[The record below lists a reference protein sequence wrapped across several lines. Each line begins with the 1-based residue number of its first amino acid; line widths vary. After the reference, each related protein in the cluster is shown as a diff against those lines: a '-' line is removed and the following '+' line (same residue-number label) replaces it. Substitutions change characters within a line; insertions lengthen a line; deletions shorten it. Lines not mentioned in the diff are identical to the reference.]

1 MISLDQLLTGLVY
14 LASIFVLF
22 LIGKLV
28 YDKLHPGFVLREELF
43 ERDNVA
49 LSLAVVGYYLGLVL
63 ALGGVLSGPSLG
75 LVDDLIDIFFYGLL
89 AIVLLHVSAW
99 LNDRVILRRFDNQ
112 KEIITDRNAGAG
124 AIEGGNHVANGLI
137 IAGAI
142 SGFGDLVTALAF
154 WGLGQV
160 VLILAGL
167 VYERVVPFDVHDQ
180 IERDNV
186 AVGVAF
192 SGVLIAI
199 GHIVGVAVEGDFI
212 GWREN
217 LAQLAA
223 YAAVGLVLLP
233 LVRLLTD
240 KLLLPGV
247 KLNDELVAQDEPNL
261 GAGLIEA
268 FSYVA
273 AAMLIGWA
281 F

>member
-1 MISLDQLLTGLVY
+1 MSLDQLLTGLVY
-14 LASIFVLF
+14 LAAIFVLF
-22 LIGKLV
+22 LVGKLV
-28 YDKLHPGFVLREELF
+28 YDKLHPSYVLREELF

-49 LSLAVVGYYLGLVL
+49 LSVAVVGYYLGLVL
-63 ALGGVLSGPSLG
+63 ALVAVLEAPSLG
-75 LVDDLIDIFFYGLL
+75 LTEDLIDIFFYGLL
-89 AIVLLHVSAW
+89 TIVLLHVSAW
-99 LNDRVILRRFDNQ
+99 LNDRVVLRSFDNQ
-112 KEIITDRNAGAG
+112 KEIVTDRNAGAG
-124 AIEGGNHVANGLI
+124 AVEAGNHVANGLI
-137 IAGAI
+137 IAGAV
-142 SGFGDLVTALAF
+142 SGEGDLVTALVF

-167 VYERVVPFDVHDQ
+167 LYERTVGFDVHDE

-192 SGVLIAI
+192 SGVLVAL
-199 GHIVGVAVEGDFI
+199 GRVVGVAVSGDFV

-217 LAQLAA
+217 LSQLGAFA
-223 YAAVGLVLLP
+223 GVGLVLLP
-233 LVRLLTD
+233 VVRLVTD

-247 KLNDELVAQDEPNL
+247 KLNDELVAQEEPNL

-273 AAMLIGWA
+273 ASLLIGWA

>member
-1 MISLDQLLTGLVY
+1 MSVDQLLTGLVY
-14 LASIFVLF
+14 LAAIFVL
-22 LIGKLV
+22 LLVGKLV
-28 YDKLHPGFVLREELF
+28 YDKLHPSFVLRSF
-43 ERDNVA
+43 
-49 LSLAVVGYYLGLVL
+49 
-63 ALGGVLSGPSLG
+63 
-75 LVDDLIDIFFYGLL
+75 
-89 AIVLLHVSAW
+89 
-99 LNDRVILRRFDNQ
+99 DRE
-112 KEIITDRNAGAG
+112 KEIITDRNAGTG
-124 AIEGGNHVANGLI
+124 AVEAGNHVANGLI
-137 IAGAI
+137 IAGAV
-142 SGFGDLVTALAF
+142 SGEGDLITALAF

-167 VYERVVPFDVHDQ
+167 LYERMVAFDVHDE

-192 SGVLIAI
+192 AGVLVAI
-199 GHIVGVAVEGDFI
+199 GHVVGVAVAGDFV

-217 LAQLAA
+217 LQQLGA

-233 LVRLLTD
+233 VVRLVTD

-273 AAMLIGWA
+273 AALLIGWA